1 MHETSQIITA
11 IRKLLLHLSA
21 FYSTFPVRSL
31 KSIVNI
37 GIQKGSKQIDVATW
51 ITLTKLN
58 EAHNA
63 YSRMYSHTVIVAN
76 MIHICN
82 IKHTYYIN
90 TIDCLV
96 QYWRLLRRS
105 RGGLLC
111 IFTMQYSLIL
121 YIM

>member
-21 FYSTFPVRSL
+21 FYSTFPIRSL

-63 YSRMYSHTVIVAN
+63 YSRMYSHTV
-76 MIHICN
+76 
-82 IKHTYYIN
+82 
-90 TIDCLV
+90 
-96 QYWRLLRRS
+96 S
-105 RGGLLC
+105 
-111 IFTMQYSLIL
+111 SS
-121 YIM
+121 